1 MNKST
6 MDEFDPLK
14 GLLSKPDSKNSHIV
28 SQARFF
34 VYAQEET
41 EKLME
46 LLYINIKI

>member
-1 MNKST
+1 MDKSS

-14 GLLSKPDSKNSHIV
+14 GLLSKPDSQNSHIV
-28 SQARFF
+28 SQTGCF